1 MFKGIEFFKGK
12 SRGKVGGGTKLTPP
26 APVIL
31 GLVPRIFWQRVPN
44 LVNKLA
50 LLLHKCWLREDSWDK
65 PKNDGC
71 LKRLFSTY
79 CKFFKYPS
87 PDAKAS
93 PSPSRGEV
101 SGLLRSARN
110 DIERTNIAF
119 KGLDVVRQYA
129 ALLERRVQQGTRA
142 RKALVVTRQANPLGR
157 SMIEM
162 LGVLAI
168 IGVLSV
174 GGIAGYS
181 KAMEKFK
188 LNKALDEY
196 SFMIFGLLEHFDDIR
211 KIGHISSGDTGLA
224 ELMQAIRIVPT
235 NWKQIDASRFAD
247 SIGNYINVFY
257 RMKDG
262 DGERLIIDMWLGG
275 IQQNTDG
282 TNASGAF
289 SNNLCVSLYQ
299 NLVQPLHKTLQYA
312 GNYRAGSD
320 GQHFTP
326 FWGDAYCQN
335 GRTCLSRMKI
345 SDFYNACNSCQKGS
359 EICTLTLSF
368 QELN

>member
-1 MFKGIEFFKGK
+1 ML
-12 SRGKVGGGTKLTPP
+12 RRC
-26 APVIL
+26 AP
-31 GLVPRIFWQRVPN
+31 
-44 LVNKLA
+44 
-50 LLLHKCWLREDSWDK
+50 
-65 PKNDGC
+65 
-71 LKRLFSTY
+71 
-79 CKFFKYPS
+79 
-87 PDAKAS
+87 
-93 PSPSRGEV
+93 
-101 SGLLRSARN
+101 RN
-110 DIERTNIAF
+110 DIYS
-119 KGLDVVRQYA
+119 V
-129 ALLERRVQQGTRA
+129 
-142 RKALVVTRQANPLGR
+142 GR

-168 IGVLSV
+168 VGVLSV

-181 KAMEKFK
+181 KAMQKFK

-257 RMKDG
+257 RMKDV
-262 DGERLIIDMWLGG
+262 DDERLIIDMWLGG

-320 GQHFTP
+320 GKHFTP
-326 FWGDAYCQN
+326 FWGDAYCQS
-335 GRTCLSRMKI
+335 GRTCLSRMKV

>member
-1 MFKGIEFFKGK
+1 ML
-12 SRGKVGGGTKLTPP
+12 RRCTP
-26 APVIL
+26 
-31 GLVPRIFWQRVPN
+31 RN
-44 LVNKLA
+44 D
-50 LLLHKCWLREDSWDK
+50 E
-65 PKNDGC
+65 NDGQQDRI
-71 LKRLFSTY
+71 L
-79 CKFFKYPS
+79 
-87 PDAKAS
+87 
-93 PSPSRGEV
+93 
-101 SGLLRSARN
+101 
-110 DIERTNIAF
+110 TNIAF
-119 KGLDVVRQYA
+119 KSLDAVRQYA
-129 ALLERRVQQGTRA
+129 LKLFETAESGVDKVVSSCEKNPSVHWRYINFLRQRKNALDA
-142 RKALVVTRQANPLGR
+142 PLYAVSAGR

-188 LNKALDEY
+188 INKALDEY

-326 FWGDAYCQN
+326 FWGDAYCQS
-335 GRTCLSRMKI
+335 GRTCLSRMKV

>member
-1 MFKGIEFFKGK
+1 M
-12 SRGKVGGGTKLTPP
+12 L
-26 APVIL
+26 
-31 GLVPRIFWQRVPN
+31 RV
-44 LVNKLA
+44 
-50 LLLHKCWLREDSWDK
+50 
-65 PKNDGC
+65 
-71 LKRLFSTY
+71 
-79 CKFFKYPS
+79 
-87 PDAKAS
+87 
-93 PSPSRGEV
+93 
-101 SGLLRSARN
+101 ARN
-110 DIERTNIAF
+110 DVNDGKRDRILTNIAF

-129 ALLERRVQQGTRA
+129 ALLERRVQRGTRA
-142 RKALVVTRQANPLGR
+142 RKALVVTRQTNLLGR

-168 IGVLSV
+168 VGVLSV

-235 NWKQIDASRFAD
+235 NWKQINASRFAD

-326 FWGDAYCQN
+326 FWGDAYCQS
-335 GRTCLSRMKI
+335 GRTCLSRMKV
-345 SDFYNACNSCQKGS
+345 SDFYNACNSCQKSS